1 MYSEIIIY
9 IVYCLEIN
17 YQMSLKKDLTII
29 FVSFYSKNL
38 IEKPISQIDSNIP
51 ILVIENSLD
60 HELKKRLE
68 KKYSNVRVIIPD
80 QNTGNGGGANIGLRL
95 AKTKFVLYLD
105 IDVELSTPV
114 LEKLYFFA
122 NKLNDFS
129 IIGPGIEGLK
139 YKENYYL
146 KRNIYEKVHSM
157 NFITGCALFFNMTAL
172 KEIGYYDENI
182 FLYYEENDLYLRS
195 LKKNYKIYLIE
206 DAKIKHMGN
215 QSTDLIKKEE
225 IEINRNW
232 HLMWSTFYFHKKHYG
247 LLMAYKK
254 TFLKLLSSSLKYLLF
269 SISRKDLNKKIY
281 YARMSG
287 IFNAMVGNKSW
298 FRTNLDKVIDK

>member
-1 MYSEIIIY
+1 
-9 IVYCLEIN
+9 
-17 YQMSLKKDLTII
+17 MSLKKDLTII

-38 IEKPISQIDSNIP
+38 IEKPISQIDRDISI
-51 ILVIENSLD
+51 IVIENSLD
-60 HELKKRLE
+60 HELKKNLE

-80 QNTGNGGGANIGLRL
+80 KNTGNGGGANIGLRL

-105 IDVELSTPV
+105 IDVDLSHSII
-114 LEKLYFFA
+114 EKLYFNA

-129 IIGPGIEGLK
+129 ILGPSIEGLN

-146 KRNIYEKVHSM
+146 KKNVYDKVHSM
-157 NFITGCALFFNMTAL
+157 NFITGCALFFNMSAL
-172 KEIGYYDENI
+172 EEIGYYDENI

-206 DAKIKHMGN
+206 DAQIKHTGN
-215 QSTDLIKKEE
+215 RSTDLIKKEE

-247 LLMAYKK
+247 LLTAYNK
-254 TFLKLLSSSLKYLLF
+254 TLPKLLSASLKYLIF
-269 SISRKDLNKKIY
+269 SILRDDFDKKIY

-287 IFNAMVGNKSW
+287 IYNAMIGNNSW
-298 FRTNLDKVIDK
+298 FRTNLDKVIDKQ

>member
-1 MYSEIIIY
+1 
-9 IVYCLEIN
+9 
-17 YQMSLKKDLTII
+17 MSLKKDLTII

-38 IEKPISQIDSNIP
+38 IEKPISQIDRDISI
-51 ILVIENSLD
+51 IVIENSLD
-60 HELKKRLE
+60 HELKKNLE

-80 QNTGNGGGANIGLRL
+80 KNTGNGGGANIGLRL

-105 IDVELSTPV
+105 IDVDLSQSV
-114 LEKLYFFA
+114 IEKLYFNA

-129 IIGPGIEGLK
+129 IIGPSIEGLN

-146 KRNIYEKVHSM
+146 RKNIYDKVHSM
-157 NFITGCALFFNMTAL
+157 NFITGCALFFNMSAL
-172 KEIGYYDENI
+172 EEIGYYDENI

-206 DAKIKHMGN
+206 DVKIKHTGN
-215 QSTDLIKKEE
+215 RSTDLIKKEE

-247 LLMAYKK
+247 LLTAYNK
-254 TFLKLLSSSLKYLLF
+254 TLLKLISASLKYLIF
-269 SISRKDLNKKIY
+269 SIIRDDFDKKIY

-287 IFNAMVGNKSW
+287 IYNAMIGNNSW
-298 FRTNLDKVIDK
+298 FRTNLDKVIDKQ

>member
-17 YQMSLKKDLTII
+17 YQMSLKKDLTIV

-60 HELKKRLE
+60 HELKKSLE
-68 KKYSNVRVIIPD
+68 KKYSNVRVIIPV
-80 QNTGNGGGANIGLRL
+80 QNTGNGGGDNIGLRL

-247 LLMAYKK
+247 LLIAYKK
-254 TFLKLLSSSLKYLLF
+254 TFLKLLSSSLKYLFF
-269 SISRKDLNKKIY
+269 SI
-281 YARMSG
+281 
-287 IFNAMVGNKSW
+287 
-298 FRTNLDKVIDK
+298 FR

>member
-1 MYSEIIIY
+1 
-9 IVYCLEIN
+9 
-17 YQMSLKKDLTII
+17 MSLKKDLTII

-38 IEKPISQIDSNIP
+38 IEKPINQIDRDISI
-51 ILVIENSLD
+51 IVVENSLD
-60 HELKKRLE
+60 YELKKNLE

-80 QNTGNGGGANIGLRL
+80 KNTGNGGGANIGLRL

-105 IDVELSTPV
+105 IDVDLSHSII
-114 LEKLYFFA
+114 EKLYFNA

-129 IIGPGIEGLK
+129 ILGPSIEGLN

-146 KRNIYEKVHSM
+146 KKNVYDKVHSM
-157 NFITGCALFFNMTAL
+157 NFITGCALFFNMSAL
-172 KEIGYYDENI
+172 EEIGYYDENI

-206 DAKIKHMGN
+206 DAQIKHTGN
-215 QSTDLIKKEE
+215 RSTDLIKKEE

-247 LLMAYKK
+247 LLTAYNK
-254 TFLKLLSSSLKYLLF
+254 TLPKLLSASLKYLIF
-269 SISRKDLNKKIY
+269 SILRDDFDKKIY

-287 IFNAMVGNKSW
+287 IYNAMIGNNSW
-298 FRTNLDKVIDK
+298 FRTNLDKVIDKQ

>member
-17 YQMSLKKDLTII
+17 YQMSLKKDLTIV

-60 HELKKRLE
+60 HELKKSLE

-247 LLMAYKK
+247 LLIAYKK

-269 SISRKDLNKKIY
+269 SIFRKDLNKKIY

>member
-1 MYSEIIIY
+1 
-9 IVYCLEIN
+9 
-17 YQMSLKKDLTII
+17 MSLKKDLTII

-38 IEKPISQIDSNIP
+38 IEKPISQIDRDISI
-51 ILVIENSLD
+51 IVIENSLD
-60 HELKKRLE
+60 HELKKKLE

-80 QNTGNGGGANIGLRL
+80 KNTGNGGGVNIGLKL

-105 IDVELSTPV
+105 IDVNLTQSV
-114 LEKLYFFA
+114 IVKLYSYAIRF
-122 NKLNDFS
+122 NDFS
-129 IIGPGIEGLK
+129 IIGPSIEGLN

-146 KRNIYEKVHSM
+146 KRNIYDKVHSM
-157 NFITGCALFFNMTAL
+157 NFITGCALFFNMQAL
-172 KEIGYYDENI
+172 EEIGYYDENI

-206 DAKIKHMGN
+206 DAIIKHIGN
-215 QSTDLIKKEE
+215 QSTDLIEKVE

-254 TFLKLLSSSLKYLLF
+254 TFLKLLTSSSKYLVF
-269 SISRKDLNKKIY
+269 SILRKDLNKKIY

-287 IFNAMVGNKSW
+287 IYNAMLGNNSW
-298 FRTNLDKVIDK
+298 FRINLDKVIDK

>member
-1 MYSEIIIY
+1 
-9 IVYCLEIN
+9 
-17 YQMSLKKDLTII
+17 MSLKKDLTII

-38 IEKPISQIDSNIP
+38 IEKPITQIDSSIS
-51 ILVIENSLD
+51 IIVIENSLD
-60 HELKKRLE
+60 HNLKKNLE
-68 KKYSNVRVIIPD
+68 KKYSNVRVVIPD
-80 QNTGNGGGANIGLRL
+80 KNTGNGGGANIGLKI

-105 IDVELSTPV
+105 IDVELSQATI
-114 LEKLYFFA
+114 EKLYFHA

-129 IIGPGIEGLK
+129 ILGPNIEGLN

-146 KRNIYEKVHSM
+146 KKNIYENVHSM

-172 KEIGYYDENI
+172 EEIGLYDENI

-195 LKKNYKIYLIE
+195 LKKNFKIYLIE
-206 DAKIKHMGN
+206 DAKIKHTGN

-247 LLMAYKK
+247 LLSAYNK
-254 TFLKLLSSSLKYLLF
+254 TVLKLLSASSKYLIF
-269 SISRKDLNKKIY
+269 SILRKDLDKKIY

-287 IFNAMVGNKSW
+287 VYNAMIGKNSW
-298 FRTNLDKVIDK
+298 FRTNLNKK

>member
-1 MYSEIIIY
+1 
-9 IVYCLEIN
+9 
-17 YQMSLKKDLTII
+17 MSLKKDLTII

-38 IEKPISQIDSNIP
+38 IEKPISQIDRDISI
-51 ILVIENSLD
+51 IVIENSLD
-60 HELKKRLE
+60 HELKKNLE

-80 QNTGNGGGANIGLRL
+80 KNTGNGGGANIGLRL

-105 IDVELSTPV
+105 IDVDLSQSV
-114 LEKLYFFA
+114 IEKLYFNA

-129 IIGPGIEGLK
+129 IIGPSIEGLN

-146 KRNIYEKVHSM
+146 RKNIYDKVHSM
-157 NFITGCALFFNMTAL
+157 NFITGCALFFNMSAL
-172 KEIGYYDENI
+172 EEIGYYDENI

-206 DAKIKHMGN
+206 DAQIKHTGN
-215 QSTDLIKKEE
+215 RSTDLIKKEE

-247 LLMAYKK
+247 LLTAYNK
-254 TFLKLLSSSLKYLLF
+254 TLLKLISASLKYLIF
-269 SISRKDLNKKIY
+269 SIIRDDFDKKIY

-287 IFNAMVGNKSW
+287 IYNAMIGNNSW
-298 FRTNLDKVIDK
+298 FRTNLDKVIDKQ

>member
-1 MYSEIIIY
+1 
-9 IVYCLEIN
+9 
-17 YQMSLKKDLTII
+17 MSLKQDLTII

-38 IEKPISQIDSNIP
+38 IEKPISQIDSDIS
-51 ILVIENSLD
+51 IIVIENSLD
-60 HELKKRLE
+60 HELKKNLE
-68 KKYSNVRVIIPD
+68 DKYSNVRVVIPD
-80 QNTGNGGGANIGLRL
+80 NNTGNGGGANIGLRL
-95 AKTKFVLYLD
+95 AQTKFVLYLD
-105 IDVELSTPV
+105 IDVELSQTAI
-114 LEKLYFFA
+114 EKLYSYA

-129 IIGPGIEGLK
+129 ILGPSIKGLT
-139 YKENYYL
+139 YKENYFS
-146 KRNIYEKVHSM
+146 KKNIYEKVHSM

-172 KEIGYYDENI
+172 KEIGFYDENI

-206 DAKIKHMGN
+206 DAKIKHTGN

-247 LLMAYKK
+247 LLRAYNK
-254 TFLKLLSSSLKYLLF
+254 TVLKLLSACLKYLVF
-269 SISRKDLNKKIY
+269 SILRKDSDKKIY

-287 IFNAMVGNKSW
+287 TYNAMIGNNSW